1 MCWHQEYSHPSIE
14 LSTFQISS
22 YRTWD
27 TSLLLLN
34 SLGFIYIPADFNL
47 FDVLHE
53 IYILT
58 ILHTNCHY
66 NFANGCGVVL
76 RYLTVCVWSICVC
89 ASTRHLGQVNC
100 VASISGRV
108 RKGGLSK
115 FAVRLKCPCT
125 LPNLHRTPLEK
136 HPLAIMPGYLFVSR
150 THTVAK
156 ENGTH
161 SMNIAIICYL
171 LASFSE
177 IYLDINNSSNSNRQL
192 WRFADIY
199 TQDLNL
205 FVNIIK
211 Y

>member
-1 MCWHQEYSHPSIE
+1 MNKDIFYHLKIKYVCILKFLNQGNLWFNNCHIKKLNTSDVLQMFYADIKLPYLLLKLSSNKKKKHCAMCWHQEYSHPSIE

-76 RYLTVCVWSICVC
+76 RYLTVCVEYLCLRLNKAFGSSQLCGVDFWSC
-89 ASTRHLGQVNC
+89 S
-100 VASISGRV
+100 
-108 RKGGLSK
+108 
-115 FAVRLKCPCT
+115 
-125 LPNLHRTPLEK
+125 
-136 HPLAIMPGYLFVSR
+136 
-150 THTVAK
+150 
-156 ENGTH
+156 
-161 SMNIAIICYL
+161 
-171 LASFSE
+171 
-177 IYLDINNSSNSNRQL
+177 
-192 WRFADIY
+192 
-199 TQDLNL
+199 
-205 FVNIIK
+205 
-211 Y
+211 